1 MVNCKKSPQLS
12 TVLANKQV
20 PKMRKLRNTQNLGD
34 HQFCMMVPLLV
45 VKKQS
50 SAESIIKNTL
60 DIPPSNIT

>member
-1 MVNCKKSPQLS
+1 M
-12 TVLANKQV
+12 
-20 PKMRKLRNTQNLGD
+20 GD
-34 HQFCMMVPLLV
+34 HQFCMMVPLLDDKIV